1 MTTLNKT
8 AAVLAL
14 AIGAMSIVAGG
25 MALRGW
31 EPGYFVL
38 NWLPVYNFSMGVLTV
53 FIPSILIWR
62 ESRSAMPI
70 AIGIFGIHAIVL
82 LVLLFAFLD
91 RVAAES
97 ILAMVFRLAIWVIIL
112 GLMFFARHR
121 KSDLHT

>member
-91 RVAAES
+91 RVATES

-121 KSDLHT
+121 KIDLHA